1 MSRNHIIG
9 LSATAESSCQDGRLA
24 FEAWLERE
32 SPSGDHDSIMRQWV
46 HSADFE
52 DLEDSEYVSKLWEDY
67 Q

>member
-1 MSRNHIIG
+1 MSCTTG
-9 LSATAESSCQDGRLA
+9 LSAITESSCQDGQLA

-46 HSADFE
+46 HSTDFE
-52 DLEDSEYVSKLWEDY
+52 DLKDSEDVSKLWEDY